1 MSLADEMRAVRTS
14 VALGVAP
21 GDAAHVACLHVSG
34 GGAFEALSRVSSAE
48 LFLQDAQMRP
58 SLLLREDGTPFAD
71 VYVCRSDESFY
82 LLAEGA
88 PATDVAAHLRAHADP
103 GAEIEIRDLG
113 ETHEV
118 LSLHGPYAWELL
130 GECLGPDLVGL
141 PYLSLYRAPFAGAGA
156 GVLCFRAGKTGEYGY
171 DLVVDR
177 RDAAALRARL
187 EERGRAFDL
196 GAVSLDALDLSALEN
211 GFFDVRIEGHAGL
224 DPIELQLQWRTS
236 YGRDFVGA
244 EALRARRKARQ
255 TPGPARRLTHALAA
269 APLSG
274 GEVIELDGAPIG
286 TMLHGAFSPLR
297 GDWVALALLEL
308 PYAHAGIA
316 RYVARG
322 AGGAVPIRT
331 VSPPLCNN
339 RSLYVSPQRHAFRT
353 RDRDVF
359 PPVYP

>member
-1 MSLADEMRAVRTS
+1 MSLADEIRAIRTS
-14 VALGVAP
+14 VALGVAL
-21 GDAAHVACLHVSG
+21 GDATHVACLHVSG
-34 GGAFEALSRVSSAE
+34 GGAFEALSRVSSAD

-88 PATDVAAHLRAHADP
+88 PAPLLAAHLRAHAEP

-113 ETHEV
+113 GTHDV
-118 LSLHGPYAWELL
+118 LSLRGPYAWELL

-141 PYLSLYRAPFAGAGA
+141 PYLSLYRAPFAGAGD

-171 DLVVDR
+171 DLVVFR
-177 RDAAALRARL
+177 RDAATLRARL

-196 GAVSLDALDLSALEN
+196 GAVSLDALDLCALEN
-211 GFFDVRIEGHAGL
+211 GFFNVRREGRAGL

-236 YGRDFVGA
+236 YGRDFAGA
-244 EALRARRKARQ
+244 EALRARRKA
-255 TPGPARRLTHALAA
+255 GPARRLTHAVAT
-269 APLSG
+269 APLCG
-274 GEVIELDGAPIG
+274 GEVIELDGMPIG
-286 TMLHGAFSPLR
+286 TLLQGVSSPLR
-297 GDWVALALLEL
+297 GDWVALALLDL

-331 VSPPLCNN
+331 VSPPLCDN
-339 RSLYVSPQRHAFRT
+339 RSLYVSPQRHAYRT
-353 RDRDVF
+353 RDRDAF